1 MNMDRSGVLSIPVKL
16 MVCFLVIGLMTPV
29 LMDSV
34 QRADDEI
41 SVSGIREDAIGLK
54 DAVLK
59 AYYEGGTAVFADLS
73 IEPGQALVVGGDG
86 PERYVI
92 RMAVNGEVVDSL
104 YIDSP
109 SVPVLNDELWLE
121 GDMTVRIAAASED
134 GDYGVR
140 IGA

>member
-16 MVCFLVIGLMTPV
+16 MVCFLVIGLMMPV

-34 QRADDEI
+34 QKADDEI

-86 PERYVI
+86 PERYII
-92 RMAVNGEVVDSL
+92 RMAVNGEVVDKL

-109 SVPVLNDELWLE
+109 SVPVLNDETWLE
-121 GDMTVRIAAASED
+121 GDVTVRIAAAEED
-134 GDYGVR
+134 GAYGVR
-140 IGA
+140 IWT